1 MNYPIGLEELLTKLT
16 PLIVD
21 PEVASRLGADRYE
34 QVMPDLW
41 LMATLTTPL
50 AEGDVSLFNII
61 TPYVDVDRYRS
72 PNTFIE
78 DEVPAVTKPL

>member
-1 MNYPIGLEELLTKLT
+1 LEELLTKLT

-41 LMATLTTPL
+41 FMATLTTPL

-61 TPYVDVDRYRS
+61 TP
-72 PNTFIE
+72 
-78 DEVPAVTKPL
+78 